1 MKQHIANPKAP
12 ALRGLQS
19 TLVLGA
25 NALCAANTQA
35 AIVVN
40 NFNRT
45 LTSGWTDGVF
55 FSYDAINQTIV
66 EEGARFDFN
75 FFGGFWS
82 GKGANFQSDSNSQSD
97 NALYALANAPFAPG
111 ASVGSEAT
119 WTTYANFTSGNYVG
133 LRADQGSGNYNYGYA
148 KYSVS
153 DTSMTLE
160 SVAFETT
167 VNTSIVTPIPEPSA
181 ALLGLAGG
189 AAALL
194 GIRRRKAA

>member
-1 MKQHIANPKAP
+1 MKQYIANPKAP

-25 NALCAANTQA
+25 TALCAANTQA
-35 AIVVN
+35 AVVVN

-45 LTSGWTDGVF
+45 VTSGWSDGVY
-55 FSYDAINQTIV
+55 FSYDALNQTIV
-66 EEGARFDFN
+66 EEGDLNNFN
-75 FFGGFWS
+75 FSAAFWL
-82 GKGANFQSDSNSQSD
+82 GKGANFQSENV
-97 NALYALANAPFAPG
+97 LYVLANAPFAPG

-133 LRADQGSGNYNYGYA
+133 LQVDQGSGNYNYGYA
-148 KYSVS
+148 KYSVN
-153 DTSMTLE
+153 DTSLTLE
-160 SVAFETT
+160 SVAFETEF
-167 VNTSIVTPIPEPSA
+167 NTAIVTPIPEPSA
-181 ALLGLAGG
+181 SLLGLAGG

>member
-25 NALCAANTQA
+25 TALCAANTQA
-35 AIVVN
+35 AVVVN

-45 LTSGWTDGVF
+45 MTSGRPDVVYF
-55 FSYDAINQTIV
+55 NYDAVNQTIV
-66 EEGARFDFN
+66 EEGTYLDFS
-75 FFGGFWS
+75 FYGGFLT
-82 GKGANFQSDSNSQSD
+82 GKSVYFQGGKAAN
-97 NALYALANAPFAPG
+97 LVGLAPFAPE
-111 ASVGSEAT
+111 ASIGSGAT
-119 WTTYANFTSGNYVG
+119 WTATVYVASGNYVG

-148 KYSVS
+148 KYSV
-153 DTSMTLE
+153 TSTSLTLE

-167 VNTSIVTPIPEPSA
+167 VNTSIVAGAIPEPSA

>member
-25 NALCAANTQA
+25 TALCAANTQA
-35 AIVVN
+35 AVVVT

-45 LTSGWTDGVF
+45 LTSGWSDGIY
-55 FSYDAINQTIV
+55 FSYDAVNQTIV
-66 EEGARFDFN
+66 EEGGRLDYN

-82 GKGANFQSDSNSQSD
+82 GKGANFQSN
-97 NALYALANAPFAPG
+97 NVLYVLANASFAPG

-167 VNTSIVTPIPEPSA
+167 LNTSIVTPIPEPSA

-189 AAALL
+189 AAALV

>member
-1 MKQHIANPKAP
+1 M
-12 ALRGLQS
+12 RGLQS

-25 NALCAANTQA
+25 TALCTANTQA
-35 AIVVN
+35 AVVVN

-45 LTSGWTDGVF
+45 ITSYATRIF
-55 FSYDAINQTIV
+55 FSYDAVNQTIV
-66 EEGARFDFN
+66 EGGSGYGAFASFTQSKN
-75 FFGGFWS
+75 LGVFGIGLNGNWDVIS
-82 GKGANFQSDSNSQSD
+82 DANTYRLTNP
-97 NALYALANAPFAPG
+97 LYGETYAAG
-111 ASVGSEAT
+111 ASIGSAAT
-119 WTTYANFTSGNYVG
+119 WFKDTGYLSSGNYIG
-133 LRADQGSGNYNYGYA
+133 IRADQGNGDYNYGYA

-167 VNTSIVTPIPEPSA
+167 VNTSITAIPEPSA

>member
-25 NALCAANTQA
+25 TALCAANTQA
-35 AIVVN
+35 AVVVN

-45 LTSGWTDGVF
+45 VTSGTLDLVSF
-55 FSYDAINQTIV
+55 DYNAINQTIV
-66 EEGARFDFN
+66 EVSRGVGIDARFDI
-75 FFGGFWS
+75 
-82 GKGANFQSDSNSQSD
+82 GKGGSIQYRTSDAKYQVVR
-97 NALYALANAPFAPG
+97 APFAPG
-111 ASVGSEAT
+111 ASVGFDAAWEMASELL
-119 WTTYANFTSGNYVG
+119 TSGNYVG

-148 KYSVS
+148 KYSVNS
-153 DTSMTLE
+153 TSMTLE

-167 VNTSIVTPIPEPSA
+167 VNTSITVIPEPSA

-189 AAALL
+189 AAALV

>member
-25 NALCAANTQA
+25 TALCAANTQA

-45 LTSGWTDGVF
+45 LTTGWDDGVF
-55 FSYDAINQTIV
+55 FSYDAVNQTIV
-66 EEGARFDFN
+66 EEGTDANYSFFAA
-75 FFGGFWS
+75 FFG
-82 GKGANFQSDSNSQSD
+82 KGGNFQSRPGTNWIVS
-97 NALYALANAPFAPG
+97 APFSPG
-111 ASVGSEAT
+111 ASVGSDAT
-119 WTTYANFTSGNYVG
+119 WTRSDIFTSGNYVG

-153 DTSMTLE
+153 GTSMTLE

>member
-25 NALCAANTQA
+25 TALCAANTQA

-45 LTSGWTDGVF
+45 LTRGWSDGVY
-55 FSYDAINQTIV
+55 FSYDALNQTIV
-66 EEGARFDFN
+66 EEGAKLDYN

-82 GKGANFQSDSNSQSD
+82 GKGGNFQNRLGTNWIAS
-97 NALYALANAPFAPG
+97 APFSPG

-119 WTTYANFTSGNYVG
+119 WIRNANFTSGNYVG

-167 VNTSIVTPIPEPSA
+167 VNTSITAVPEPSA

-189 AAALL
+189 AAALV

>member
-25 NALCAANTQA
+25 TALCAANTQA

-45 LTSGWTDGVF
+45 LTRGWSDGVY
-55 FSYDAINQTIV
+55 FSYDALNQTIV
-66 EEGARFDFN
+66 EEGETIDFN
-75 FFGGFWS
+75 FSAGFWS
-82 GKGANFQSDSNSQSD
+82 GKGVFIQSRNAANNVAIS
-97 NALYALANAPFAPG
+97 PFAPG
-111 ASVGSEAT
+111 ASIGAAAT
-119 WTTYANFTSGNYVG
+119 WSDNGGNVTSGNYVG
-133 LRADQGSGNYNYGYA
+133 LRVDQGSGNYNYGYA
-148 KYSVS
+148 KYSFS
-153 DTSMTLE
+153 DTSMKLE
-160 SVAFETT
+160 SVVFETT
-167 VNTSIVTPIPEPSA
+167 ANNSITTPAAIPEPSA

-189 AAALL
+189 AAALV

>member
-25 NALCAANTQA
+25 TALCAANTQA
-35 AIVVN
+35 AVVVN

-45 LTSGWTDGVF
+45 LTSGFTDGVYF
-55 FSYDAINQTIV
+55 NYDALNQTIV
-66 EEGARFDFN
+66 EEGEFGVN
-75 FFGGFWS
+75 IFGGFWE
-82 GKGANFQSDSNSQSD
+82 GKGGFFQSNNNGTINNGTNWMAS
-97 NALYALANAPFAPG
+97 APFAPG

-119 WTTYANFTSGNYVG
+119 WNTFANFTSGNYVG
-133 LRADQGSGNYNYGYA
+133 LRVDQGNGDYNYGYV
-148 KYSVS
+148 KYSFS

-167 VNTSIVTPIPEPSA
+167 VNTAIVTPIPEPSA

-189 AAALL
+189 AAALV